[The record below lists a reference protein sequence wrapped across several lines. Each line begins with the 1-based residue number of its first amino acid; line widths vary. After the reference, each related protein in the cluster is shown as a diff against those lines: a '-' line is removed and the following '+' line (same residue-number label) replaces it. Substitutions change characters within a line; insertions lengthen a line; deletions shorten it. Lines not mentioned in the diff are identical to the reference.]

1 MAFIKGKQIAAN
13 SIALNK
19 LTKQDSG
26 KILVGQGALTDIEF
40 KAISGD
46 ATLANTGALS
56 IAANA
61 ITETKIADNSISTLK
76 IQDDAV
82 DSSKIANLAV
92 GAAQL
97 AADAVTELKI
107 ADLSVSTNKLQS
119 NAVTTSKILDANV
132 TFAKLAANVWSSD
145 NTLADDAKLPTSLA
159 IRTYISNTIPT
170 ALTDTDDL
178 LEGATNLYFTDGR
191 AQTAAVVNSTAG
203 SETAQAPSVSAIKSY
218 VDGKFETAVQGLDF
232 HAACQTASSANVNL
246 ATPGAAINGFTFTVV
261 GQRVLL
267 KDQTDPKQNGIYD
280 WNGDAVALTRSADS
294 DDSPDGEVT
303 GGMLTFIESGNLAG
317 TSWVLNSPVGGVVIG
332 TDNLEFVQFSSGAA
346 YVAGSGISVSGLT
359 ISLDLS
365 DLPDVDALA
374 KEDKLSLIDASASS
388 AGKLVTV
395 ADVAAFLAD
404 GTTVTASNGKLTST
418 ATGGSLKRD
427 LSTTPTAVAANATGS
442 TGLTISSTP
451 ASDSHVQVF
460 INGLIY
466 NLGGSTNSEVFFSA
480 DAGSTAK
487 AIANIASGDTLFF
500 SGTTCGHA
508 LETDDVIQVVYQA

>member
-1 MAFIKGKQIAAN
+1 MALIKGKQIAAN
-13 SIALNK
+13 SVALDR
-19 LTKQDSG
+19 LPKQDSG
-26 KILVGQGALTDIEF
+26 KVLVGQGALTDIEF
-40 KAISGD
+40 KALSGD
-46 ATLANTGALS
+46 ASIDATGALT
-56 IAANA
+56 IANSA
-61 ITETKIADNSISTLK
+61 ITESKIADLAISTGK
-76 IQDDAV
+76 IQDDAI
-82 DSSKIANLAV
+82 DNSKIAIGAV
-92 GAAQL
+92 GETEL
-97 AADAVTELKI
+97 GSSAVTESKL
-107 ADLSVSTNKLQS
+107 ADLSVSAAKLQS
-119 NAVTTSKILDANV
+119 DSVTTDKIEAVAVTK
-132 TFAKLAANVWSSD
+132 AKLNADVWSDAVDLS
-145 NTLADDAKLPTSLA
+145 DDAKLPTSLA
-159 IRTYISNTIPT
+159 IKTYISNNTT
-170 ALTDTDDL
+170 AIADTDALD
-178 LEGATNLYFTDGR
+178 EGTTNLYFTDLR

-203 SETAQAPSVSAIKSY
+203 SETTQAPSVSAIKSY

-232 HAACQTASSANVNL
+232 HAACKTASTGDVNL
-246 ATPGAAINGFTFTVV
+246 TAPGASINGFTFTEV

-267 KDQTDPKQNGIYD
+267 KNQDDAKQNGIYD
-280 WNGDAVALTRSADS
+280 WNGAAVALTRSADS

-303 GGMLTFIESGNLAG
+303 GGMLTFIEAGNLAG

-332 TDNLEFVQFSSGAA
+332 TDNLQFVQFSSGAA
-346 YVAGSGISVSGLT
+346 YQAGSGISISGLT

-427 LSTTPTAVAANATGS
+427 LSTSPTAVAVNATGS

-460 INGLIY
+460 INGLLY
-466 NLGGSTNSEVFFSA
+466 NLGAATNSEVFFSD

-487 AIANIASGDTLFF
+487 TIANITSGDTLFF
-500 SGTTCGHA
+500 CGSTCAHA
-508 LETDDVIQVVYQA
+508 LEIDDVIQIVYQA

>member
-1 MAFIKGKQIAAN
+1 MALIKGKQIAAN
-13 SIALNK
+13 SVALDR
-19 LTKQDSG
+19 LPKQDSG
-26 KILVGQGALTDIEF
+26 KILVGQGALTDLEF
-40 KAISGD
+40 KALSGD
-46 ATLANTGALS
+46 ATIDATGALTIEDS
-56 IAANA
+56 A
-61 ITETKIADNSISTLK
+61 ITESKIADLAISTGK
-76 IQDDAV
+76 IQDDAI
-82 DSSKIANLAV
+82 DNSKIAVGAV
-92 GAAQL
+92 GETELGAS
-97 AADAVTELKI
+97 AVTESKL
-107 ADLSVSTNKLQS
+107 ADLSVSAAKLQNDS
-119 NAVTTSKILDANV
+119 VSTDKIENTAVTK
-132 TFAKLAANVWSSD
+132 AKLNADVWSDAVDLSD
-145 NTLADDAKLPTSLA
+145 DNKLPTSA
-159 IRTYISNTIPT
+159 AVKTYITNNTT
-170 ALTDTDDL
+170 ALASTDDL
-178 LEGATNLYFTDGR
+178 AEGINNLYFTDLR
-191 AQTAAVVNSTAG
+191 AQTAAVVDSTAG
-203 SETAQAPSVSAIKSY
+203 SQQDKAPSVSAIKSY

-232 HAACQTASSANVNL
+232 HAACQTASNANVNL
-246 ATPGAAINGFTFTVV
+246 AAPGAAVNGFTFTAV

-267 KDQTDPKQNGIYD
+267 KDQADAKQNGIYD
-280 WNGDAVALTRSADS
+280 WNGAAVALTRSADS

-332 TDNLEFVQFSSGAA
+332 TDNLQFVQFSSGAA

-451 ASDSHVQVF
+451 SSDSHVQVF
-460 INGLIY
+460 INGLLY
-466 NLGGSTNSEVFFSA
+466 NLGAATNSEVFFSD
-480 DAGSTAK
+480 DAGVTAK
-487 AIANIASGDTLFF
+487 TIANIASGDTLFF
-500 SGTTCGHA
+500 AGSTCGHA
-508 LETDDVIQVVYQA
+508 LEIDDVIQIVYQA